1 MTAFLALRS
10 GTSGPEFVGV
20 NQNDAVLWDT
30 TARKWYVGPVP
41 GGGGAVSSVF
51 SRAGAVVAQSGDYD
65 TDQVDNLSSVPGASA
80 SDALDS
86 LDSGVTA
93 AQTTATAAQGTAN
106 TALANAATA
115 QTTATAAQGTANT
128 ALANAATA
136 QATANTVNTR
146 IPVGTVDGQTPQWTG
161 AAYAAKSNPYYPVQA
176 LGNSGAAISIDT
188 TLSTV
193 ASLTLNANCSV
204 TLTGLVANK
213 AQWFQIEATQDGTGN
228 RTLAIV
234 GARTPGGFGLTM
246 STAAGALDVVS
257 CYWNGTVLFAQV
269 AGLAFS

>member
-93 AQTTATAAQGTAN
+93 
-106 TALANAATA
+106 A